1 MAEDVTRTGR
11 TAAKR
16 TAWCLSCW
24 QDTTLKPH
32 QTVIPP
38 HDLHGGTQECP
49 GSGRPVNE
57 DAVRIADALTAFR
70 NRAQSG
76 KAVSPDD
83 VLRLCEA
90 VKTVVQYVSSP
101 VMGNC
106 LRVPGPETNYAHVRE
121 HERWDKCDCPGS
133 IPLMW
138 PADPEKILELLAYPT
153 ARPVMREVPPERT
166 AGSGG
171 LER

>member
-1 MAEDVTRTGR
+1 MAGDVARTGR

-16 TAWCLSCW
+16 IAWCPSCW
-24 QDTTLKPH
+24 QDTALKPH

-38 HDLHGGTQECP
+38 HDLDGGTQECP

-57 DAVRIADALTAFR
+57 DAVRIAGALTAFR
-70 NRAQSG
+70 SRAQGG

-90 VKTVVQYVSSP
+90 VKTVVQYLSSP
-101 VMGNC
+101 VMDNC
-106 LRVPGPETNYAHVRE
+106 LRVPGTETNYAHVRE
-121 HERWDKCDCPGS
+121 HERWNKCDCPGS

-138 PADPEKILELLAYPT
+138 PADPEKILDLLACLAPG
-153 ARPVMREVPPERT
+153 PVMREVPPGRT
-166 AGSGG
+166 AGNGG
-171 LER
+171 LDR